1 MEVKTVKCDQC
12 GREIK
17 EHEYG
22 QLVVSNV
29 TLQDWDNN
37 STSIY
42 SHYSGKYSVDSLN
55 LCPDC
60 AISFLA
66 FFKLPSWIKKIVDKP
81 QSAKEDES

>member
-17 EHEYG
+17 RNEYG
-22 QLVVSNV
+22 QLAVSHM
-29 TLQDWDNN
+29 TLQDWDGDLK
-37 STSIY
+37 Y
-42 SHYSGKYSVDSLN
+42 PRYSGEYRMDSLN

-66 FFKLPSWIKKIVDKP
+66 FFKLPSWIKKIVEYKQ
-81 QSAKEDES
+81 QSAKEESQ

>member
-22 QLVVSNV
+22 QLVVSSV
-29 TLQDWDNN
+29 TLQDWDND
-37 STSIY
+37 SRY
-42 SHYSGKYSVDSLN
+42 PQYSGKYNIDSLN

-66 FFKLPSWIKKIVDKP
+66 FFKLTSWIKKIVDKP
-81 QSAKEDES
+81 QSAKEEKP

>member
-1 MEVKTVKCDQC
+1 MEIKTLKCDQC

-17 EHEYG
+17 QHEYG
-22 QLVVSNV
+22 QLIVSNV
-29 TLQDWDNN
+29 ILQDWDGDLKYPR
-37 STSIY
+37 Y
-42 SHYSGKYSVDSLN
+42 SNEYKMSSLN

-81 QSAKEDES
+81 QLVKEEES

>member
-22 QLVVSNV
+22 QLVVSSV
-29 TLQDWDNN
+29 TLQDWDND
-37 STSIY
+37 SRY
-42 SHYSGKYSVDSLN
+42 PQYSGKYNIDSLN

-81 QSAKEDES
+81 QSAKEEKP

>member
-17 EHEYG
+17 QYEYG
-22 QLVVSNV
+22 QLIVSSV
-29 TLQDWDNN
+29 TLKDWNDD
-37 STSIY
+37 SKY
-42 SHYSGKYSVDSLN
+42 ARYSGEYSLDSLN

-66 FFKLPSWIKKIVDKP
+66 FFKLPSWIKKIIEYKQ
-81 QSAKEDES
+81 QSVKEESQ